1 MRLPLLASS
10 ALLIASFAPQ
20 ASAADS
26 LPTPAGASTPVASAP
41 ASPVDAHRAE
51 VRDLLRLQGAFGT
64 MQTWFL
70 EARASFEASKPGIPD
85 DLLDNFWQESL
96 ASFDLPAR
104 ELAVLDAC
112 SATMSPD
119 ETRASLAFL
128 RSDDMTLVRQ
138 LMLGASDQVQ
148 AAASAFMREVEQNC
162 CEPSPTDFLLISRV
176 KAPSLKLEDEQRMRL
191 DAIFQ
196 FLDVGPRARLE
207 RMLMDEARARYP
219 EASGPFWVQENINRV
234 VMAHAEDMDR
244 AMAST
249 FVGHEERLANSLASP
264 AAQAHRLRWAQMKAV
279 LDAQGAAFV
288 ADLVN
293 HSRRLAQERGPALAG
308 H

>member
-10 ALLIASFAPQ
+10 ALLLASLAPP
-20 ASAADS
+20 APAADS
-26 LPTPAGASTPVASAP
+26 PPTPAGPSAPVASAP
-41 ASPVDAHRAE
+41 VSPLDAHRAD

-70 EARASFEASKPGIPD
+70 EARASFEASRPGIPE

-96 ASFDLPAR
+96 GSFDLPAR

-112 SATMSPD
+112 AATMSPE
-119 ETRASLAFL
+119 ETQASLAFL

-162 CEPSPTDFLLISRV
+162 CEPSRTDFLLISRV
-176 KAPSLKLEDEQRMRL
+176 KAPNLMLEDEQRMRL
-191 DAIFQ
+191 DAIFA

-219 EASGPFWVQENINRV
+219 EASGPFWVQENITRV

-244 AMAST
+244 GMAST
-249 FVGHEERLANSLASP
+249 FVGYEERLANSLASP
-264 AAQAHRLRWAQMKAV
+264 AAQAHRLRWGRMKPV
-279 LDAQGAAFV
+279 LDAAGDAFV

-293 HSRRLAQERGPALAG
+293 HSRSLALTRGPALAG
-308 H
+308 R